1 MPSAAPLVAITPNLA
16 VDRTLRL
23 DRPLRRG
30 ALHRVRD
37 LRELAGG
44 KGVNLART
52 VRALDG
58 DVVVA
63 GFVAGRNGA
72 KFRDLLQG
80 EGIAG
85 VFEEVAGET
94 RECHALLDDGAHP
107 TEINEA
113 GPEVPQHAWQ
123 RLLGRLPAGTAILAG
138 SLPPGIDD
146 DAFGRLVA
154 GLPEPPVV
162 DMSGSALAAAVSAGA
177 AMIAPNRAEL
187 AALLGRP
194 SASIDDA
201 VAYHDARGVPVLLS
215 LGAEGAA
222 YLADERWRVRAPEVV
237 STNPV
242 GSGDCLLGA
251 FLWARG
257 QGRDVA
263 DALRWG
269 VAAGADNARRGGGG
283 AVQATGIRELYEAIH
298 AEEWS

>member
-1 MPSAAPLVAITPNLA
+1 MTSPGPLVAITPNLA
-16 VDRTLRL
+16 LDRTVRL

-30 ALHRVRD
+30 ALHRVRN
-37 LRELAGG
+37 LRELPGG

-52 VRALDG
+52 VRALGG

-63 GFVAGRNGA
+63 GFLAGWNGA
-72 KFRDLLQG
+72 KLRELLQD
-80 EGIAG
+80 ERIAG
-85 VFEEVAGET
+85 VFEEVPGET
-94 RECHALLDDGAHP
+94 RECHAILDDGAHP

-113 GPEVPQHAWQ
+113 GPEVPQQAWE
-123 RLLGRLPAGTAILAG
+123 RLLGRLPAGTAVLAG

-162 DMSGSALAAAVSAGA
+162 DMSGSALATAVSAGV

-187 AALLGRP
+187 AALLGRA

-201 VAYHDARGVPVLLS
+201 VAYYGAHGVPVLLS
-215 LGAEGAA
+215 LGSEGAA
-222 YLADERWRVRAPEVV
+222 YLADERWRVRAPEVD

-251 FLWARG
+251 FLWARARG
-257 QGRDVA
+257 HDVA

-283 AVQATGIRELYEAIH
+283 NVEAEGIRALYETTQ
-298 AEEWS
+298 AEEAS

>member
-1 MPSAAPLVAITPNLA
+1 MSSAAPLVALTPNLA
-16 VDRTLRL
+16 LDRTLRL

-30 ALHRVRD
+30 ALHRVRG

-52 VRALDG
+52 VRALEG

-63 GFVAGRNGA
+63 GFLAGWNGA
-72 KFRDLLQG
+72 KVRELLQG
-80 EGIAG
+80 EGITG
-85 VFEEVAGET
+85 VFEEVPGET

-113 GPEVPQHAWQ
+113 GPEVPQTAWE
-123 RLLGRLPAGTAILAG
+123 RLLGRLPAGTVVLSG

-146 DAFGRLVA
+146 DTFVRLVA
-154 GLPEPPVV
+154 DLTGPPVV

-187 AALLGRP
+187 AALLGRA

-201 VAYHDARGVPVLLS
+201 IAYYDTHGVPVLLS

-222 YLADERWRVRAPEVV
+222 YLADERWRVRAPEVA

-251 FLWARG
+251 FLWVRG
-257 QGRDVA
+257 RGCDVA

-269 VAAGADNARRGGGG
+269 VAAGADNARNGGGG
-283 AVQATGIRELYEAIH
+283 NVRTAGIRELYETIH